1 MPDPD
6 LEIRGDPVIRSPKNF
21 SSALR
26 ALVWSKNKGGGGA
39 DPQAPPTDPP
49 LVKVKKDSLSVCVG
63 EVL

>member
-21 SSALR
+21 SLALR
-26 ALVWSKNKGGGGA
+26 ASVWSKNKEGP
-39 DPQAPPTDPP
+39 DPQAPPIDPP